1 MKLLRFLTVATA
13 AVVIS
18 TGCDSAQQEAILSP
32 SANVTSSTNSSSST
46 KVEKTRTTK
55 RGYKAEALIT
65 PLGGYV
71 SVGGHLLKVPA
82 NAVPS
87 PTFFSI
93 QVVEGEAYQLK
104 FKAWRAL
111 DGAAVTQFT
120 QVPLEITYD
129 VSDLV
134 NSDPTGLVVVYL
146 QDGTTTGAMEKVA
159 TKVNGTNRT
168 VTGYLTHF
176 SSYAV
181 AREYSMGVD

>member
-1 MKLLRFLTVATA
+1 MKLLRLLTVASA

-18 TGCDSAQQEAILSP
+18 TGCDSAQQEAIMSP
-32 SANVTSSTNSSSST
+32 NADVVTASGNSGST
-46 KVEKTRTTK
+46 KVEKTHSTK

-65 PLGGYV
+65 SLGGFV
-71 SVGGHLLKVPA
+71 AVDGHVLKVPA
-82 NAVPS
+82 NAVTS
-87 PTFFSI
+87 PTFFSV
-93 QVVEGEAYQLK
+93 QVVEGNVYQLK
-104 FKAWRAL
+104 FKAWRAI

-120 QVPLEITYD
+120 RVPLEITYD
-129 VSDLV
+129 VSDLE

-146 QDGTTTGAMEKVA
+146 QDGTTTGGMEKVA
-159 TKVNGTNRT
+159 TKVNGTGT